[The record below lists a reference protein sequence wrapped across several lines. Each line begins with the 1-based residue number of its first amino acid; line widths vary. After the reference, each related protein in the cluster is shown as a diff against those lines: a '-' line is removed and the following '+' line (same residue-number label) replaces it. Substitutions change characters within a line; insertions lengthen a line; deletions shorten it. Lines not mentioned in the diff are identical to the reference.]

1 MVEYATFNIEQEKI
15 GTIIPDSTSLWY
27 AGKNAYKG
35 VKIPIWRVD
44 LIHISSI
51 GKKEGGRGSRILI
64 LDNII
69 DAN

>member
-27 AGKNAYKG
+27 AGKNVYKG

-44 LIHISSI
+44 LVCISSI
-51 GKKEGGRGSRILI
+51 RKKEGDEVREY
-64 LDNII
+64 
-69 DAN
+69 